1 MFQSVQAILYLERK
15 IIHLSTT
22 YVKFV
27 LLAYSIFV
35 GAVYMSRA
43 ILANQAELCHENL
56 SSTQKDHLNELYAV
70 VAVIR
75 ILLSELARLTGLA
88 RLI

>member
-1 MFQSVQAILYLERK
+1 
-15 IIHLSTT
+15 
-22 YVKFV
+22 
-27 LLAYSIFV
+27 
-35 GAVYMSRA
+35 MSRA